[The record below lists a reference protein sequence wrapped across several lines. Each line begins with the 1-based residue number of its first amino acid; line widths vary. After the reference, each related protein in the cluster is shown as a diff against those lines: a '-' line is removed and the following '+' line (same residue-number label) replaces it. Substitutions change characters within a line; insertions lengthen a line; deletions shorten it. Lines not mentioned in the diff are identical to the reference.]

1 MELEDAG
8 TRVKFVLHDR
18 DASFPV
24 AFDAVFLEHGQ
35 AGSRPRGQETIMWT
49 PLITL
54 IALVLLTAAG
64 AASAVALTT
73 IDYQRAQRAL
83 TLLKILLGAL
93 LGSSG
98 VLAAAV
104 HVHHAGLL

>member
-1 MELEDAG
+1 
-8 TRVKFVLHDR
+8 
-18 DASFPV
+18 
-24 AFDAVFLEHGQ
+24 
-35 AGSRPRGQETIMWT
+35 MWT

-64 AASAVALTT
+64 AATAVALITA
-73 IDYQRAQRAL
+73 DHQRAVRAL

-98 VLAAAV
+98 VLAPV
-104 HVHHAGLL
+104 LRLHQAGLL